1 MQRYEW
7 EDSLIQA
14 QADGL
19 INDTALLVA
28 LKLSKAINW
37 APKKRAVPGL
47 YWANEDAAQAVGI
60 KRASLYRGL
69 KTLKEQGF
77 FELVNGNLVP
87 TLPKSQIET
96 PKSQID
102 TSKSQIETAESQIDN
117 PFTVDIFTDDSFTV
131 DLTSCSVSAD
141 APTAQQT
148 LTKEGEDMEPSSDSK
163 TKAST
168 SLDSKTDAAP
178 EPEASLDSKTD
189 AAASDSKGE
198 FRQSQSETNW
208 LNFKEPKTESCQ
220 HDRIG
225 FCRKC
230 DTADLADLQDAVSL
244 L

>member
-163 TKAST
+163 TNAPRF
-168 SLDSKTDAAP
+168 LDSKTN
-178 EPEASLDSKTD
+178 